1 MARLAA
7 FFSDSRALARLAA
20 PIVLSQV
27 AFVLMG
33 LIDTVM
39 SGHAGAEEQA
49 VVGLGVALW
58 IPVFIGLMNV
68 VQAVSPLVAHHH
80 GAGDYRAI
88 VTDTREAMWLA
99 VWAGLVPLALLPF
112 VPSLLRGAGIAPG
125 LADKTTL
132 FLYGIACG
140 LPAALM
146 FRALAFYSASVNQPK
161 PMMVLAFLGLGIN
174 SFFNWVLIYGHFGFP
189 ALGGAGCGW
198 ATAIGMWSGLV
209 GLVLWTAFAR
219 AYRPFR
225 VWSGGWSWPTWPGQ
239 KRLLKLG
246 LPMGGAGLAEVAAFA
261 GIAVLVGRF
270 GAVQIAAH
278 QVALNFA
285 SLLFMLP
292 MGISSALAIQV
303 GHRLGAGDP
312 YQARR
317 IAWTGVALGLIVA
330 AVVVGPVVL
339 LRHEITAV
347 YSNDPGVR
355 ALAASLL
362 LWAALWQFFDAT
374 QVCAI
379 GALRG
384 YKVTLMP
391 MVLMLAA
398 FWLVGI
404 PLGAW
409 LGYDGGFLARPLE
422 VHGFWIGLV
431 VGLLLVSV
439 GLVWALWAVSEAAVR
454 ERSAVMGQGAA

>member
-1 MARLAA
+1 MPRLAH
-7 FFSDSRALARLAA
+7 FFADSRSLARLAA
-20 PIVLSQV
+20 PMVLSQV

-39 SGHAGAEEQA
+39 SGHAGAQEQA

-68 VQAVSPLVAHHH
+68 VQAVSPIVAHHY
-80 GAGDYRAI
+80 GAGDHKGI
-88 VTDTREAMWLA
+88 VADTREAMWLA
-99 VWAGLVPLALLPF
+99 AWAGLVPFALLPF
-112 VPSLLRGAGIAPG
+112 VPHLLRAAGIEPQ
-125 LADKTTL
+125 LADKTAF

-161 PMMVLAFLGLGIN
+161 PMMVLAFMGLAIN
-174 SFFNWVLIYGHFGFP
+174 TFFNWVLIYGHFGFP

-198 ATAIGMWSGLV
+198 ATAIGMWSGLL
-209 GLVLWTAFAR
+209 GLGLWTALAP
-219 AYRPFR
+219 AYRHYR
-225 VWSGGWSWPTWPGQ
+225 VWAGGWSWPTWAGQ

-261 GIAVLVGRF
+261 GVAVLVGRF

-285 SLLFMLP
+285 SLIFMLP
-292 MGISSALAIQV
+292 MGISAALAIQV
-303 GHRLGAGDP
+303 GQSLGAGDP
-312 YQARR
+312 RQARR

-330 AVVVGPVVL
+330 VVVVGPIVL
-339 LRHEITAV
+339 GRHWITTLYSSDEAV
-347 YSNDPGVR
+347 R
-355 ALAASLL
+355 TLAASLL
-362 LWAALWQFFDAT
+362 LLAALWQLFDAT
-374 QVCAI
+374 QVCAM

-398 FWLVGI
+398 FWLIGI

-409 LGYDGGFLARPLE
+409 LGYEGGFAAQPME

-431 VGLLLVSV
+431 VGLVVVSIGLLLSLRIVTDTT
-439 GLVWALWAVSEAAVR
+439 VR
-454 ERSAVMGQGAA
+454 EAGA

>member
-1 MARLAA
+1 MARLVQ
-7 FFSDSRALARLAA
+7 FFADSRALARLAA

-68 VQAVSPLVAHHH
+68 VQAVSPIVAHHY
-80 GAGDYRAI
+80 GAGDHRAI

-99 VWAGLVPLALLPF
+99 AWAGLVPLGLLPF
-112 VPSLLRGAGIAPG
+112 VPPLLRAAGIEPL
-125 LADKTTL
+125 LADKAAL
-132 FLYGIACG
+132 FLAGIACG
-140 LPAALM
+140 MPAALM
-146 FRALAFYSASVNQPK
+146 FRALAFYSASVDQPK
-161 PMMVLAFLGLGIN
+161 PMMVLAFLGLAIN
-174 SFFNWVLIYGHFGFP
+174 TFFNWVLIYGHLGFP

-209 GLVLWTAFAR
+209 GLALWTAWAP
-219 AYRPFR
+219 AYRRFR
-225 VWSGGWSWPTWPGQ
+225 VWSGGWSWPTWAGQ
-239 KRLLKLG
+239 KRLLRLG

-261 GIAVLVGRF
+261 GVAVLVGRF

-303 GHRLGAGDP
+303 GHRLGAGEP
-312 YQARR
+312 VAARR
-317 IAWTGVALGLIVA
+317 VAWTGIGLGLVVA
-330 AVVVGPVVL
+330 ALVIGPVVW

-347 YSNDPGVR
+347 YSADAAVR

-391 MVLMLAA
+391 MLLMLAA

-409 LGYDGGFLARPLE
+409 LGYEGGFVGRPLQ

-431 VGLLLVSV
+431 VGLVLVAA
-439 GLVWALWAVSEAAVR
+439 GLVWALRAVADAAVR
-454 ERSAVMGQGAA
+454 ARGAVAAGEGV